1 MAKAKPSMKGLF
13 EKTAPAAGTPAAQD
27 IIKARGVGLKES
39 EWAELQK
46 VADEL
51 GTNLHAVTAYGV
63 RYFLK
68 AYKAG
73 KIKPET
79 KETQALPEL

>member
-1 MAKAKPSMKGLF
+1 MAKAKPSMTDLF
-13 EKTAPAAGTPAAQD
+13 KKTEPSQAAGAD

-46 VADEL
+46 VAKEL